1 MSEQTRDA
9 LSDAIAAHVVLPP
22 DYTVDPDDLDDEKN
36 PTSAWTVG
44 EHLDD
49 ATITK
54 LRELT
59 ENR

>member
-1 MSEQTRDA
+1 MTT
-9 LSDAIAAHVVLPP
+9 PP
-22 DYTVDPDDLDDEKN
+22 EYTVDPDDLDDEQH

-54 LRELT
+54 LRALIGEQR
-59 ENR
+59 N